1 MADPYPAGSR
11 SAAPVSGTVQPPTPA
26 VLPHHL
32 EVPPPP
38 PRPDW
43 GPVIREVAG
52 VVFMALGA
60 VLAGVSIFF
69 LAGLPAAGLFTALC
83 LIAFGVFLSYSP
95 PPQV

>member
-1 MADPYPAGSR
+1 MVDPYPAGSR

-32 EVPPPP
+32 EVPPAS

-52 VVFMALGA
+52 VVSMTLGT

-69 LAGLPAAGLFTALC
+69 LAGLPTAGLFVALC
-83 LIAFGVFLSYSP
+83 LIALGISLSYSP